1 MYYILYI
8 DRLFF
13 LNFIMNLFA
22 LSLMK
27 LSLRRTVTRFRMILS
42 ALLGAVGY
50 IAVIFLPA
58 VSYQFKV
65 ILGFT
70 GISIL
75 MVFVMYPKSGLSFLT
90 KALTGLYCFAFLF
103 GGVLLFLKKYIVPS
117 GDGAWLYI
125 LLPSAI
131 LYLLL
136 CFLLKTRQEAVKECK
151 VTLLCEEK
159 ELVLKALVDSGNMLI
174 EPISK
179 KPVSVVEER
188 LLTEAGITLHEEKC
202 RAIPYHSVGKKNG
215 ILMGYEFPKILLRTQ
230 KEEKS
235 IEKAIIAVS
244 QDKLFKSGRYEMLLH
259 PGLLEE

>member
-22 LSLMK
+22 LSLTK

-42 ALLGAVGY
+42 AFLGAAGY
-50 IAVIFLPA
+50 IAIIFLPP
-58 VSYQFKV
+58 VSYRFKV

-75 MVFVMYPKSGLSFLT
+75 MVFIMYPKSGFSFLV
-90 KALTGLYCFAFLF
+90 KALTGLYCFTFLF
-103 GGVLLFLKKYIVPS
+103 GGGLLFIKKYIGPS
-117 GDGAWLYI
+117 GDGVWLYI
-125 LLPSAI
+125 LLPSAA
-131 LYLLL
+131 LYFLL
-136 CFLLKTRQEAVKECK
+136 CFLLKRRQEAVKECK
-151 VTLLCEEK
+151 VTLVCEEK

-174 EPISK
+174 EPISR
-179 KPVSVVEER
+179 KPVSVIEAR
-188 LLTEAGITLHEEKC
+188 CLTEAGITLHEEKC

-215 ILMGYEFPKILLRTQ
+215 ILMGYEFPRLLLQTQ
-230 KEEKS
+230 KEERS
-235 IEKAIIAVS
+235 IDKAIIAVS

-259 PGLLEE
+259 PELLEG